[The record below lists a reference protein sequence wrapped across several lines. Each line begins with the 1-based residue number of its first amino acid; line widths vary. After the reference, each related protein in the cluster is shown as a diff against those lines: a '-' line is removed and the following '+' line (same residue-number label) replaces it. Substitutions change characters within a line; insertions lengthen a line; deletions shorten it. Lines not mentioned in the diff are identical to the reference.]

1 MKARITVGEI
11 EIRTEGLVLSKRQVI
26 DLLREAAGIAAL
38 LSATPSEES
47 APSAPIGFT
56 AHLELDSAR
65 NDLEDFSE
73 WFEDHDPQAQ
83 P

>member
-11 EIRTEGLVLSKRQVI
+11 EIRTEGLELTKRQVV

-38 LSATPSEES
+38 LGVTSTTEETSAGQHF
-47 APSAPIGFT
+47 GFT

-65 NDLEDFSE
+65 NDVPDLSE
-73 WFEDHDPQAQ
+73 WFEESL
-83 P
+83 

>member
-11 EIRTEGLVLSKRQVI
+11 EIRTEGLELTKRQVM
-26 DLLREAAGIAAL
+26 DLLREAAGIAVL
-38 LSATPSEES
+38 LSASPSEEQ
-47 APSAPIGFT
+47 AASAPIGFT

-73 WFEDHDPQAQ
+73 WFEDHQAQ